1 MRNIFRSRRAGWLVA
16 FILLCLPA
24 LTQAQSSEI
33 TVYVGGFLGD
43 SFIAEPPV
51 LFGDPAETTVFN
63 DKVTV
68 GFRYAYFVNSHFA
81 VEGGVGFTPASIA
94 SSLRVNGGS
103 NFNSIIAVDTYVFQ
117 ANVLAHLF
125 RGPVIP
131 YVTGGVGAVD
141 FHFRRNQFDFIIP
154 SETDFA
160 WNAGGGIKIPIGKVT
175 ALRGDGRVYWMNPQ
189 FSSEGWIHFVEVTGG
204 ISILFDF

>member
-1 MRNIFRSRRAGWLVA
+1 MKSSLLSGFAGTLAVLTL
-16 FILLCLPA
+16 FCLPA
-24 LTQAQSSEI
+24 VTQAQSSEI

-51 LFGDPAETTVFN
+51 LFGDPTETTVFN

-68 GFRYAYFVNSHFA
+68 GARYAYFFTSHFA
-81 VEGGVGFTPASIA
+81 LEGGIGFTPASIA

-103 NFNSIIAVDTYVFQ
+103 NFNSIVAVDTFVYQ
-117 ANVLAHLF
+117 ANALVHLF

-141 FHFRRNQFDFIIP
+141 FHFRRNQFDFVIP

-160 WNAGGGIKIPIGKVT
+160 WNAGGGIKVPVSPTT
-175 ALRGDGRVYWMNPQ
+175 AIRGDARV
-189 FSSEGWIHFVEVTGG
+189 
-204 ISILFDF
+204 